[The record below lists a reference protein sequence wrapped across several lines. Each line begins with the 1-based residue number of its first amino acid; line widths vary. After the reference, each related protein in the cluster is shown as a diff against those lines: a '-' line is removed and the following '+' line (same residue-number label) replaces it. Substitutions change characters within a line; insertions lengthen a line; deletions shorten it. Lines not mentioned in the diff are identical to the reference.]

1 MIIVASHRE
10 FLLKRGAAYTVG
22 VLTRFSLDYDAS
34 HEGRRELLSTAH
46 IAIYLILMM
55 GDDLRRTHPLFGTGC
70 HQLNWRS
77 SSGEIIFMK
86 LDLLWF

>member
-1 MIIVASHRE
+1 MIIVALHRE

-22 VLTRFSLDYDAS
+22 VFTRFSIDYDAS

-55 GDDLRRTHPLFGTGC
+55 GDDLRRTHPLFGIGC
-70 HQLNWRS
+70 HLIGDQVQARS
-77 SSGEIIFMK
+77 FS
-86 LDLLWF
+86 